1 MLFEKASV
9 IIKDGMKLSFDYVPD
24 NLVHREEQMKKMAML
39 FRSVI
44 DYGGSET
51 AFLSGSVGTGKSA
64 TAKRFCSDL
73 ADHCAKASIPL
84 DYVII
89 NCRQRSTESGILIQ
103 LIRHFDPAFP
113 DRGFSTPEMIRTI
126 RNHIVKS
133 GKRFILVLDEVD
145 ILLKKGS
152 IDLVYQISRF
162 NDDGYAKVSMSMIL
176 ISQEYVL
183 DKLDEA
189 SLSSFKRA
197 NVVRFDKYSRDELR
211 DIVAE
216 RAILALKEDS
226 ICKDALDLI
235 ADNSEEY
242 GDARF
247 AIDLLDKSARIAE
260 DRTEGRITAEDVRAA
275 KAMIYSVVTKSKL
288 EQLDQNRILVLLAV
302 CRSLKNVGY
311 VKSSVIERNYAV
323 VCEEYEA
330 TARKHTQFWKYLTD
344 LDKNGLIKI
353 GSNKLDEGMGG
364 PTSYIS
370 LQDIPAK
377 VLAGKLEKIL
387 EDFNEM

>member
-1 MLFEKASV
+1 MLFDRASV
-9 IIKDGMKLSFDYVPD
+9 IIKDGTKLSFDYVPD
-24 NLVHREEQMKKMAML
+24 NLIHREGQMKQMAML
-39 FRSVI
+39 FRSVL

-73 ADHCAKASIPL
+73 VDHCARSSIPL

-113 DRGFSTPEMIRTI
+113 DRGFSTPEILRTI

-145 ILLKKGS
+145 ILLKKGN

-162 NDDGYAKVSMSMIL
+162 NDDGQAKVSMSMIL

-183 DKLDEA
+183 DRLDEA

-197 NVVRFDKYSRDELR
+197 NVVRFDKYTRDELK
-211 DIVAE
+211 DIVTE
-216 RAILALKEDS
+216 RSNLALREGS
-226 ICKDALDLI
+226 ISDDALDLI

-260 DRTEGRITAEDVRAA
+260 DRTEGKVTAEDVRAA
-275 KAMIYSVVTKSKL
+275 KAMIYSVVTQSKL
-288 EQLDQNRILVLLAV
+288 EQLDRNRALVLLAA
-302 CRSLKNVGY
+302 CRALKNAGY
-311 VKSSVIERNYAV
+311 VASSAVEKTYAV
-323 VCEEYEA
+323 VCEEYDA
-330 TARKHTQFWKYLTD
+330 VARKHTQFWKYITD

-353 GSNKLDEGMGG
+353 SNNKIGDGMGG
-364 PTSYIS
+364 QISYVS

-377 VLAGKLEKIL
+377 VLANKLEKLL
-387 EDFNEM
+387 EEFNEM